1 MINIFDN
8 YHFNSQLL
16 HRSLKLAG
24 YQHLTIC
31 LEDDGFYQMMLP
43 LLTNFLLKIQL
54 NKVISLYSL
63 MK

>member
-31 LEDDGFYQMMLP
+31 LEDDGFLPDDVTSPYQFFAQNP
-43 LLTNFLLKIQL
+43 IK
-54 NKVISLYSL
+54 
-63 MK
+63 

>member
-43 LLTNFLLKIQL
+43 PYQFLLKIQL
-54 NKVISLYSL
+54 NKVINLYSL

>member
-31 LEDDGFYQMMLP
+31 LEDDGFLP
-43 LLTNFLLKIQL
+43 DDVTSTSLK
-54 NKVISLYSL
+54 NKGLSLGL
-63 MK
+63 IGF

>member
-43 LLTNFLLKIQL
+43 LLTNFRSKS
-54 NKVISLYSL
+54 N
-63 MK
+63 